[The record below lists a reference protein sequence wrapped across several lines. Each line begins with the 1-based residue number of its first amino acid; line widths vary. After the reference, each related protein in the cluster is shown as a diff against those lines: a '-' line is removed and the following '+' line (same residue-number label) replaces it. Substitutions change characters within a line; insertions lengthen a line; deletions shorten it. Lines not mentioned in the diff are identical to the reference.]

1 MVHFLCLPGQPWPVR
16 NLRQVIRHMLR
27 VVALLVAGLTM
38 PTSLPSFALAE
49 EAIIEESTVL
59 KVNIDGKP
67 TELAVFIAKEG
78 GAAKPLPIYV
88 FTHGQFA
95 KPEVR
100 ARMKATNFRKHLR
113 DFARRGWLA
122 VFVLRR
128 GYGPSKVVGDSY
140 KIPNCRNRDYEPTID
155 ASTDDLEA
163 AIKEIAKRP
172 DADADVI
179 VASGISAGSLAA
191 LNLVTRDIPGLK
203 AVINF
208 SGGILTEV
216 KDGKKPGRKTCRK
229 ADLVKWF
236 RNLDRKQ
243 QVPSLWLYAANDRL
257 FSPDFVREMHSAFTA
272 AGGDAELHQFGRV
285 GKDGH
290 YMAVEPD
297 GILKWLPAVDW
308 FFRKQGLSTYDVKQ
322 MEAALAKAKPSE
334 KSKQVAQRY
343 HGRSAEKALAISK
356 SGSRIAVEFGADRIE
371 SAEQKALAACVR
383 ESGEVCRILW
393 RNFEVMP

>member
-1 MVHFLCLPGQPWPVR
+1 MLQQHMTNVR
-16 NLRQVIRHMLR
+16 QAIRHMLW
-27 VVALLVAGLTM
+27 VAALLVAGLTA
-38 PTSLPSFALAE
+38 PTSLPSFALAD
-49 EAIIEESTVL
+49 EAIIEESAVL

-67 TELAVFIAKEG
+67 TELAVFIAKEA
-78 GAAKPLPIYV
+78 GAAKLLPIYV
-88 FTHGQFA
+88 FSHGQFA

-100 ARMKATNFRKHLR
+100 ARMKVTNFRKHVR

-140 KIPNCRNRDYEPTID
+140 KIPNCRNRDYGPTID

-172 DADADVI
+172 DANADVV
-179 VASGISAGSLAA
+179 VASGISVGSLAA

-216 KDGKKPGRKTCRK
+216 KSGKKPGRKTCRK
-229 ADLVKWF
+229 ADLITWF
-236 RNLDRKQ
+236 SNMGGKR

-272 AGGDAELHQFGRV
+272 AGGDAELHQFGPV

-290 YMAVEPD
+290 HMVVELD
-297 GILKWLPAVDW
+297 GVLKWLPAVDG
-308 FFRKQGLSTYDVKQ
+308 FFRKHGLSTYDVKP
-322 MEAALAKAKPSE
+322 MEAALAKAKAGE
-334 KSKQVAQRY
+334 KWNKVAQRY
-343 HGRSAEKALAISK
+343 HGRYTEKALAISK
-356 SGSRIAVEFGADRIE
+356 SGSRITVEFGADSIE
-371 SAEQKALAACVR
+371 TAEQKALAACVR
-383 ESGEVCRILW
+383 KSGEVCRIVW
-393 RNFEVMP
+393 RNFEVVP